1 MKIPHSMILTV
12 ALFAAVAAQGDAAPE
27 IVASTAHIQEVVQR
41 LNGGAPVKTLIPPA
55 MCPGHFDVRPGD
67 IARLR
72 RGGVLLIHDW
82 QREMQNIRS
91 VVSAAGLPDARLR
104 VAPVTENWMIPSAR
118 EAASA
123 AVARILTELIPE
135 QAEQIATRDEA
146 YRESIHAHGDAMRAR
161 LQSAGAADINVMCEA
176 ILEDLLAWLGFQV
189 VATYGRSEDMG
200 AASMAHLVR
209 TGREKQVAL
218 VVDNLQSSGARL
230 GPAIARDIGAEYV
243 VISNF
248 PGGFDGA
255 PTWEATSDRNAQLLI
270 EAADRWRGSHE

>member
-1 MKIPHSMILTV
+1 MKIFCNMILAI
-12 ALFAAVAAQGDAAPE
+12 ALFAALAAQADAAPE

-41 LNGGAPVKTLIPPA
+41 VNGGAPVQTLIPPA
-55 MCPGHFDVRPGD
+55 MCPGHYDVRPGD

-104 VAPVTENWMIPSAR
+104 VVPVTENWMIPSAR

-135 QAEQIATRDEA
+135 QAEQIAIRDEA
-146 YRESIHAHGDAMRAR
+146 YRESIRAHGEAMRTR
-161 LQSAGAADINVMCEA
+161 LQSAGVSDIHVMCDGIIEG
-176 ILEDLLAWLGFQV
+176 LLAWMGFQV
-189 VATYGRSEDMG
+189 IATYGRSEDMG
-200 AASMAHLVR
+200 AASMAQLVGA
-209 TGREKQVAL
+209 GREKQVAL

-255 PTWEATSDRNAQLLI
+255 PTWEATLNRNVQLLT
-270 EAADRWRGSHE
+270 EAADRWRARHE